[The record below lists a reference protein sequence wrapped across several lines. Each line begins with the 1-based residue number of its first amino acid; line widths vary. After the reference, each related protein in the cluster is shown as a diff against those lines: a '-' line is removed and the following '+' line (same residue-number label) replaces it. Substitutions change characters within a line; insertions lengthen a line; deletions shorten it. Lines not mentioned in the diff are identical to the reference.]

1 VKDLEEQGKNI
12 LFATQNGTVKKTPLK
27 DFSNVMSRGII
38 AINIEKNDEL
48 ITAKIT
54 DGQQVIFLATHDG
67 MAIRFNEQD
76 LRPMGRPAT
85 GNRGINLRKGD
96 YVIGAAVTPSPE
108 ARERQRREKAAELG
122 LTTQL
127 EAVIGGAPAPVPEV
141 GLSSRSA
148 DGSSLIDVPGRGR
161 EQEGS
166 AVAPSFG
173 AVAKRIGSPDGQEI
187 LGSDVEM
194 DPAAQAKLDKL
205 DEKLGL
211 TPCLI
216 LTVSENGFGKRTD
229 VDRYR
234 LQSRGGTGV
243 INMKTGP
250 KTGKVTSI
258 NLVDDTTELM
268 LISQFGKIIRIDTKQ
283 VRAAGRS
290 TSGVKLLDLDQD
302 DKVAAAMTI
311 PPEEPKPAS
320 EPGPL
325 IQ

>member
-1 VKDLEEQGKNI
+1 VDLQPGEKVVTILPVRNLTEEGKNI
-12 LFATQNGTVKKTPLK
+12 LFATRNGTVKKTPLK
-27 DFSNVMSRGII
+27 DFSNVMARGII
-38 AINIEKNDEL
+38 AINIDKNDEL
-48 ITAKIT
+48 VTVRITNGN
-54 DGQQVIFLATHDG
+54 DVVFLATRDG

-108 ARERQRREKAAELG
+108 AREAQRRAKAAELG

-127 EAVIGGAPAPVPEV
+127 EAVIGEAPK
-141 GLSSRSA
+141 S
-148 DGSSLIDVPGRGR
+148 D
-161 EQEGS
+161 
-166 AVAPSFG
+166 APSFREAG
-173 AVAKRIGSPDGQEI
+173 ADASSRNADGQEI
-187 LGSDVEM
+187 LGSDLDSGEM
-194 DPAAQAKLDKL
+194 DSAAQAKLDKL

-243 INMKTGP
+243 INMKTTP
-250 KTGKVTSI
+250 KVGKVASI
-258 NLVDDTTELM
+258 QLVDDTTEM
-268 LISQFGKIIRIDTKQ
+268 MVISQFGKIIRIDTKQ
-283 VRAAGRS
+283 VRSAGRS

-311 PPEEPKPAS
+311 PPEDAKVQPEN
-320 EPGPL
+320 GTL
-325 IQ
+325 LQ

>member
-1 VKDLEEQGKNI
+1 
-12 LFATQNGTVKKTPLK
+12 
-27 DFSNVMSRGII
+27 MSRGII
-38 AINIEKNDEL
+38 AINIDKDDEL
-48 ITAKIT
+48 VTVRVT
-54 DGQQVIFLATHDG
+54 NGSDVVFLATRDG
-67 MAIRFNEQD
+67 MAIRFNEAD

-96 YVIGAAVTPSPE
+96 FVIGAAVTPSPE
-108 ARERQRREKAAELG
+108 AREKQRRERAETLG

-127 EAVIGGAPAPVPEV
+127 NAVLGE
-141 GLSSRSA
+141 SSATPLTSA
-148 DGSSLIDVPGRGR
+148 
-161 EQEGS
+161 
-166 AVAPSFG
+166 APS
-173 AVAKRIGSPDGQEI
+173 KLDGQEL
-187 LGSDVEM
+187 LGAVVEI

-243 INMKTGP
+243 INMKATT
-250 KTGKVTSI
+250 KVGKVASI
-258 NLVDDTTELM
+258 QLVDDTTEM
-268 LISQFGKIIRIDTKQ
+268 MVISQFGKIIRIDTKQ
-283 VRAAGRS
+283 VRSAGRS

-311 PPEEPKPAS
+311 PPEDPKTQL
-320 EPGPL
+320 EDGTL
-325 IQ
+325 LQ